1 MLAETIEPPLQ
12 IDPEPVRVIF
22 PGQAADESGLD
33 AMTELIPATGSPRTV
48 FLLPLPPGVSA
59 GDLQLFG
66 FWTYEFRVGHHK
78 FQAGQSK
85 PWSTAQGRFGRA
97 LRVSGIQHP
106 PPELICS
113 ANRTATG
120 IAVSAPYAT
129 TVLNGRRVFSPPGDP
144 RTEIWFML
152 YAQAMQ
158 ADGASYRNILL
169 THAPADGTDQPNVTS
184 IKGAGVVSRLPAEI
198 PRAGHEFAED
208 TILKTL
214 TALGLSQT
222 SPLSAL
228 AVELLP
234 YDTTGDRVPLD
245 AVSSAAVAS
254 APDPLG
260 AQLGSRRILRTS
272 PLTALPS
279 VC

>member
-1 MLAETIEPPLQ
+1 MLADTPEPALP

-22 PGQAADESGLD
+22 PGQPADESGLD
-33 AMTELIPATGSPRTV
+33 AMTELIPATGSPGTV
-48 FLLPLPPGVSA
+48 FLLPLPPGLTA

-66 FWTYEFRVGHHK
+66 FWTYEFRVGH
-78 FQAGQSK
+78 SK
-85 PWSTAQGRFGRA
+85 LWSTAQGRYGRA

-120 IAVSAPYAT
+120 IAVRAPYAT
-129 TVLNGRRVFSPPGDP
+129 TVLNGRRVFSAAAGDP

-152 YAQAMQ
+152 YAQVTQ
-158 ADGASYRNILL
+158 ADGASHRNILL
-169 THAPADGTDQPNVTS
+169 THAPGTETGQLQTP
-184 IKGAGVVSRLPAEI
+184 IKPVGFVEPLPAET
-198 PRAGHEFAED
+198 PLAGCEFPED
-208 TILKTL
+208 TIHERLAL
-214 TALGLSQT
+214 LGLAQT

-234 YDTTGDRVPLD
+234 FDAGEEEENLD
-245 AVSSAAVAS
+245 AVNPVLETAQT
-254 APDPLG
+254 DPLG
-260 AQLGSRRILRTS
+260 AQLGTRRILRTS
-272 PLTALPS
+272 PLTALPT